1 MEVSPF
7 DLADNETY
15 LRWRDSKLKNYP
27 QKIEELLVEINDP
40 RKLKQSEFDA
50 LLKRCRK
57 TNMALYAGR
66 TGTDPDPEIP
76 FSIGRRF
83 GVSGLNK
90 NWLADE
96 NALTSLKV
104 REDGIRRHYIPY
116 TSKAIN
122 WHTDGYYNT
131 PKEQI
136 HSMMLHSVQGAASGG
151 ENGLL
156 DHEVAY
162 IILRDENPEHIRAL
176 MSPDVLSIPPRM
188 GEKGEVARRTE
199 TGPVFRISASGK
211 LHMRFTIRK
220 KQVIWADNPQTRKA
234 VSTLKKILAGDSAYI
249 FKGQLES
256 GMGLISNNVL
266 HNRNAF
272 VNDSEHERHFYRSRY
287 FERISGT

>member
-1 MEVSPF
+1 MEVRPF
-7 DLADNETY
+7 DLEDNETY

-40 RKLKQSEFDA
+40 RKLKQNEFDA
-50 LLKRCRK
+50 LLKLCRK

-66 TGTDPDPEIP
+66 TGTDPDPGIP

-83 GVSGLNK
+83 GVCGLNK

-104 REDGIRRHYIPY
+104 HENGIRQHYIPY

-151 ENGLL
+151 ANGLL

-199 TGPVFRISASGK
+199 TGPVFSITAAGK

-220 KQVIWADNPQTRKA
+220 KHVIWAENPQTSKA
-234 VSTLKKILAGDSAYI
+234 VSALRKILTGDSPYI
-249 FKGQLES
+249 FQGQLES
-256 GMGLISNNVL
+256 GMGLLSNNVL
-266 HNRNAF
+266 HNRNSF
-272 VNDSEHERHFYRSRY
+272 VNDTKNVRHFYRSRY

>member
-7 DLADNETY
+7 NLEDNDTY
-15 LRWRDSKLKNYP
+15 SRWRDRKLRNYP
-27 QKIEELLVEINDP
+27 QKIEDLLVEINDP
-40 RKLKQSEFDA
+40 RRLKTNEFEA

-57 TNMALYAGR
+57 TNMAFYAGS

-96 NALTSLKV
+96 NSLTSLKV
-104 REDGIRRHYIPY
+104 HEDGIKQHYIPY
-116 TSKAIN
+116 TTNNMN

-131 PKEQI
+131 PNEQI

-151 ENGLL
+151 VNSLL

-162 IILRDENPEHIRAL
+162 IKLRDENPEHIHAF
-176 MSPDVLSIPPRM
+176 MSPEVLSIPPRI
-188 GEKGEVARRTE
+188 GEQGSVARRTE
-199 TGPVFRISASGK
+199 TGPVFSITPSGK

-220 KQVIWADNPQTRKA
+220 KHVNWADNSQTKA
-234 VSTLKKILAGDSAYI
+234 ALSALRKILASDSPYI
-249 FKGQLES
+249 FKLQLES
-256 GMGLISNNVL
+256 GMGLLSNNVL
-266 HNRNAF
+266 HNRSTF
-272 VNDSEHERHFYRSRY
+272 FNDSEHVRHIYRSRY
-287 FERISGT
+287 FERIKGT